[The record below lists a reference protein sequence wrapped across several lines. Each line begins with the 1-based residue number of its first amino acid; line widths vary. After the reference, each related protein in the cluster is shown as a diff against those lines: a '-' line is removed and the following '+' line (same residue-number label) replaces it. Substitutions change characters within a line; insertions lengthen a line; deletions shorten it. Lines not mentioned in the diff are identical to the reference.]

1 MPILFPVIRILWH
14 RYMSSAMKH
23 IKARAEKEVMRASR

>member
-1 MPILFPVIRILWH
+1 MPILFPVIRILWN

-23 IKARAEKEVMRASR
+23 IKARAEKEVARVSR

>member
-1 MPILFPVIRILWH
+1 VIRIMWN
-14 RYMSSAMKH
+14 RYMSSAMKN